1 MRKKIILIYLSIT
14 VFILLLGG
22 YFFLYNIYGSEVRR
36 TPENL
41 FAQTSSEMKI
51 EVIPINAMGKKAW
64 FRKSS
69 ADFEIVEGMD
79 LIEIT
84 EYNKESGF
92 MKIRSKGKTGLVGIK
107 IKSRHSLLPEYIE
120 IEILALSV

>member
-22 YFFLYNIYGSEVRR
+22 YFFLYNIYGSEVKRSAQ
-36 TPENL
+36 NL
-41 FAQTSSEMKI
+41 YADTSSEITI
-51 EVIPINAMGKKAW
+51 EVFPINALGKKAW

-69 ADFEIVEGMD
+69 ATFEIVEGIE

-84 EYNKESGF
+84 ERNEESGF
-92 MKIRSKGKTGLVGIK
+92 IKIRSRGEAGLVGIK
-107 IKSRHSLLPEYIE
+107 IKSEHSLLPEYIE
-120 IEILALSV
+120 IEILTLTV

>member
-1 MRKKIILIYLSIT
+1 MRQKIILIYLSIT

-22 YFFLYNIYGSEVRR
+22 YFFLYNIYGSEIRR

-69 ADFEIVEGMD
+69 ADFNVVEGMD

-84 EYNKESGF
+84 ELNKQSGVI
-92 MKIRSKGKTGLVGIK
+92 KIRSKGKTGLVGIK
-107 IKSRHSLLPEYIE
+107 IKSQHSLLPEYIE
-120 IEILALSV
+120 IEILPLTV

>member
-1 MRKKIILIYLSIT
+1 MRKKIILIYLIIS

-36 TPENL
+36 S
-41 FAQTSSEMKI
+41 AQILYADAASEITI
-51 EVIPINAMGKKAW
+51 EVFPINALGKKAW

-69 ADFEIVEGMD
+69 ATFE
-79 LIEIT
+79 LIEGVNLVEVIK
-84 EYNKESGF
+84 YDKESGF
-92 MKIRSKGKTGLVGIK
+92 LKIRSKGKVGLVGIK
-107 IKSRHSLLPEYIE
+107 VKSEHSLLPEFVE

>member
-41 FAQTSSEMKI
+41 FAHTSSEMKI
-51 EVIPINAMGKKAW
+51 VAIPINAMGKKAW

-69 ADFEIVEGMD
+69 ADFVVVEGMD

-92 MKIRSKGKTGLVGIK
+92 IKIRSKGKAGLVGIK
-107 IKSRHSLLPEYIE
+107 IKSQHSLLPEYIE
-120 IEILALSV
+120 IEILALTV

>member
-51 EVIPINAMGKKAW
+51 EVVPINAMGKKAW

-69 ADFEIVEGMD
+69 ADFVVVEGMN

-84 EYNKESGF
+84 EYNKETGF
-92 MKIRSKGKTGLVGIK
+92 IKIRSKGKAGLVGIK
-107 IKSRHSLLPEYIE
+107 IKSQHSLLPEYIE
-120 IEILALSV
+120 VEILPLTV

>member
-1 MRKKIILIYLSIT
+1 MRKKIILIYLFIT

-51 EVIPINAMGKKAW
+51 EVVPINAMGKKAW

-69 ADFEIVEGMD
+69 ADFVVVEGMN

-84 EYNKESGF
+84 EYNKETGF
-92 MKIRSKGKTGLVGIK
+92 IKIRSKGKAGLVGIK
-107 IKSRHSLLPEYIE
+107 IKSQHSLLPEYIE
-120 IEILALSV
+120 VEILPLTV

>member
-22 YFFLYNIYGSEVRR
+22 YFFLFNIYGSEVKRSAQ
-36 TPENL
+36 NL
-41 FAQTSSEMKI
+41 YADTSSELTI
-51 EVIPINAMGKKAW
+51 EVFPINALGKKAL

-69 ADFEIVEGMD
+69 ATFEIIEGLE

-84 EYNKESGF
+84 ERNEESGF
-92 MKIRSKGKTGLVGIK
+92 IKIRSKGKTGLVGIK
-107 IKSRHSLLPEYIE
+107 IKSEHSLLPEYIE
-120 IEILALSV
+120 IEILALTV